1 MKKCNKVFAL
11 LLAMIML
18 VMALPLSVFA
28 DAWVTVDADRKPA
41 VAEGEPDSVVTVTLD
56 PTALLELI
64 KSKGL
69 STDLLFALKD
79 GVALDKSALLE
90 IFTVEEL
97 LEVIPKDRWLD
108 VFDPDKI
115 ISEIG
120 YEALLQ
126 FVGSDDYEAWVSAI
140 LDTDVDTF
148 ARLIA
153 GIPNVEECVNP
164 FLFYRMGYLVPTD
177 ANVVAGKTIYDLIAA
192 HVYQPDALAGKLVV
206 DQALIDYVSDIVNGL
221 SQAEA
226 EELFNIEKLY
236 DNGFLVDDD
245 LVDEATL
252 RAKIVALVNDEAIL
266 SELIVPSNGYT
277 DGVKLMEKMGAQFVL
292 EHVEGGAAAIFN
304 PEVVDLSPSTGLLS
318 ELDPVKSMRKVV
330 AGITAGDISIEDAF
344 NFDKLIAALQA
355 NGLVDDVIE
364 MVGIETIIASF
375 TNEEL
380 VALVRMIDLKSY
392 VKPAITM
399 VIGQLLD
406 NVTELVIDGHVVA
419 SSATTGAQQLQ
430 IHADALLKALTG
442 MVPTFDDLLAE
453 DFDGTVFSTTV
464 ELSYI
469 VADTSNADY
478 GKVRHRSVALNF
490 VLGGGDGVVAKFQSG
505 VAKIQKLYNV
515 YINQFGLSGTEL
527 TLDLNIT
534 PAFTELFRQ
543 ILDSDQLDDEV
554 KKKIAM
560 IAETGVAYDFVA
572 GDLTFE
578 NIDAILRAVDLEA
591 LYTVI
596 RNAGYAEIL
605 LGKLDELTGSNTQEM
620 SLQAVI
626 DYIVKNEYA
635 LDDLCEIVKARL
647 GYNVKAILEKASIKF
662 DAAADRAEKIALV
675 QKALNLIESK
685 TGINL
690 ADVSAEAL
698 LDRAA
703 DKPIIDTII
712 SVVSEKIGRDI
723 DYVLSNYTAQE
734 LYDAALDKVAQYE
747 DKAEAVLEKARAL
760 VAKVAAKY
768 PNVTLANCYRG
779 NGMFNFS
786 GDVTVTPKVWLEKL
800 VNKAVDVVGDRFS
813 IPTAAVDLLMG
824 CVSDSEMTISA
835 DITLRVEGLYRI
847 SFMDKDAVNDPYA
860 APLYSAFLPAG
871 ADLSIFENSPVT
883 TKFDFADWWTYDEN
897 GNQVKITEMPA
908 ADTVVYTNGIDYEL
922 HIRGTEYLLLIT
934 DPYWS
939 LGDGLKITLDRQ
951 MLDRAAAGEAVT
963 FEVAIS
969 KDGVVTSF
977 AKFDTATLRTLAAAS
992 EVSFYYGS
1000 GYHNAVNAGA
1010 SDFDGSIYAE
1020 DKIGAASAPEYHSF
1034 KLVADGNEISAFGGE
1049 ITITLP
1055 YSGAMTT
1062 NPSRTEVYTM
1072 VDGAREWIG
1081 NATLDYANKLV
1092 TFTTTH
1098 FTDFVIL
1105 NSYKIDVKFVT
1116 GNGVAVD
1123 AKIKDFDM
1131 AHPYYPAGYE
1141 LSFDRFYDFGDY
1153 DKIVKIVASVGGAD
1167 SDYTNLTSY
1176 VLTDADVILTVT
1188 LENVYYIY
1196 YYVNGIKWDAATIE
1210 YYKSELVD
1218 GELPAGKTPKTFDE
1232 LIAFVNAGSDDRFLP
1247 PAGYQTAG
1255 EWVGF
1260 NKAYL
1265 GLADMNVFAKW
1276 TPVVYSYTF
1285 NLMVGETLFDTITLD
1300 SAITDMAEL
1309 LAQITLPAVPAKAGY
1324 MGEWTLVSTLANEKT
1339 VTLVATYTPKNY
1351 LIVTDGNAFVQDA
1364 AGTLHNGGLFA
1375 YGSELTVVPAHKPN
1389 YDAKVVIVYATKDAD
1404 GNDVLLKTVGGKFTM
1419 PADEIYVSIVY
1430 TPKTYAYN
1438 FNGITLFG
1446 AYGESQTFELLV
1458 PADKVV
1464 SAIQGDA
1471 CVLLSEK
1478 LNKDGSMT
1486 MVFGFVITKDGMSF
1500 TVEFADK
1507 TTKPGINIFNGAI
1520 YDGEG
1525 DPQTDVKNVKF
1536 DGWTKEFMGVSFAKF
1551 AFDDSQK
1558 NYLAPWILV
1567 ALLIFL
1573 VLIVVL
1579 YVLHRLG
1586 KIGNNFLVAFAIL
1599 VVEGFFTLCHKV
1611 AGLVLNIGHLF
1622 GKSRDAADYGFVE
1635 DEAAEELPEEEATE
1649 EIAEE
1654 ATEAPAEETAEEAT
1668 EEIAKEASE
1677 DEKND

>member
-28 DAWVTVDADRKPA
+28 DAWVTVDAERKSA

-56 PTALLELI
+56 PTVLLELI

-108 VFDPDKI
+108 VFDLDKI
-115 ISEIG
+115 VAELG

-126 FVGSDDYEAWVSAI
+126 FVGSDDYEAWIAAI
-140 LDTDVDTF
+140 LDSDADAF
-148 ARLIA
+148 AALIA
-153 GIPNVEECVNP
+153 NIPNVETLVNP
-164 FLFYRMGYLVPTD
+164 LLLYQMNYLVPTGE
-177 ANVVAGKTIYDLIAA
+177 NVAAGKTVYDLVVE
-192 HVYQPDALAGKLVV
+192 HMYQPDALAGKLVV
-206 DQALIDYVSDIVNGL
+206 DQTLIDYVSDMVSTL
-221 SQAEA
+221 TPDEAEA
-226 EELFNIEKLY
+226 IFNIENLY
-236 DNGFLVDDD
+236 DNGFLQDEDFI
-245 LVDEATL
+245 DEATL
-252 RAKIVALVNDEAIL
+252 RAKLVSLVSNETIL
-266 SELIVPSNGYT
+266 STLIVPSNGYI
-277 DGVKLMEKMGAQFVL
+277 DGKKMMEKLGTQFVL
-292 EHVEGGAAAIFN
+292 EHIEGGVAALFS
-304 PEVVDLSPSTGLLS
+304 PEVLDLSYSTGLLS
-318 ELDPVKSMRKVV
+318 DLDLAKIIAKVA
-330 AGITAGDISIEDAF
+330 AGIAAGDLKPDGVAIQNEDV
-344 NFDKLIAALQA
+344 FDFDQLIAALQA
-355 NGLVDDVIE
+355 NDLVDDVIE
-364 MVGIETIIASF
+364 MVGIDNIVASF

-380 VALVRMIDLKSY
+380 LQIVGMIDLKSY
-392 VKPAITM
+392 IKPVLTM
-399 VIGQLLD
+399 VFGQLLD
-406 NVTELVIDGHVVA
+406 NVTSVVIDGHTVA

-464 ELSYI
+464 EISYI
-469 VADTSNADY
+469 VADTESADY

-490 VLGGGDGVVAKFQSG
+490 VLGGGDAAIAKFQSG
-505 VAKIQKLYNV
+505 VAKVQKLYNV
-515 YINQFGLSGTEL
+515 YINQFGLSGSEL

-543 ILDSDQLDDEV
+543 VLDSDQLDDEL
-554 KKKIAM
+554 KRKLAT
-560 IAETGVAYDFVA
+560 IAETGVAYNFVA

-591 LYTVI
+591 LYAVI

-620 SLQAVI
+620 SLQQVV
-626 DYIVKNEYA
+626 DYIVKNEYS

-647 GYNVKAILEKASIKF
+647 GYNVKEILEKASIKF

-712 SVVSEKIGRDI
+712 SVVSDKIGRDI
-723 DYVLSNYTAQE
+723 DYVLSNYTVQE
-734 LYDAALDKVAQYE
+734 LYNAALDQVAQYE
-747 DKAEAVLEKARAL
+747 DKAEAVLQKARAL
-760 VAKVAAKY
+760 VAKVAEKY

-779 NGMFNFS
+779 DGVFSFS
-786 GDVTVTPKVWLEKL
+786 GSVTVTPKVWLEKL
-800 VNKAVDVVGDRFS
+800 INKAADVVSDRFS
-813 IPTAAVDLLMG
+813 IPTEAIDLLMG

-897 GNQVKITEMPA
+897 GAQVKVTEMPA

-922 HIRGTEYLLLIT
+922 HIRGTEYQLVIT

-977 AKFDTATLRTLAAAS
+977 AKFDTATLRTLAAAGK
-992 EVSFYYGS
+992 VSFYYGS
-1000 GYHNAVNAGA
+1000 GYHNAVNAGV
-1010 SDFDGSIYAE
+1010 SGFDGSIYAE
-1020 DKIGAASAPEYHSF
+1020 DQIGAASAPEYHSF

-1049 ITITLP
+1049 ITIALP
-1055 YSGAMTT
+1055 YSGTMTT

-1072 VDGAREWIG
+1072 VDGAREWLS

-1105 NSYKIDVKFVT
+1105 NSYKIDVRFVT
-1116 GNGVAVD
+1116 GNGIAVN
-1123 AKIKDFDM
+1123 AKVRDFD
-1131 AHPYYPAGYE
+1131 AEHPYYPAGYE

-1232 LIAFVNAGSDDRFLP
+1232 LIAFVDAGSDDRFLP
-1247 PAGYQTAG
+1247 PEGYQKAG

-1276 TPVVYSYTF
+1276 TPVVYTYTF
-1285 NLMVGETLFDTITLD
+1285 NLMVGETVFDTITLD

-1351 LIVTDGNAFVQDA
+1351 LIVTDGNVLIQDA
-1364 AGTLHNGGLFA
+1364 ASALHNGGLFA
-1375 YGSELTVVPAHKPN
+1375 YGSELTAVPAHKPN
-1389 YDAKVVIVYATKDAD
+1389 YDAKVVIVYATKDAN
-1404 GNDVLLKTVGGKFTM
+1404 GNDVLVKAVNGKFTM
-1419 PADEIYVSIVY
+1419 PADEIYVSVVY
-1430 TPKTYAYN
+1430 TPKTYAYT
-1438 FNGITLFG
+1438 FNGITAFG

-1458 PADKVV
+1458 PADKIV
-1464 SAIQGDA
+1464 SAIHGDA

-1478 LNKDGSMT
+1478 LNKDGTMT
-1486 MVFGFVITKDGMSF
+1486 MVFGFVVSKDGMSF

-1507 TTKPGINIFNGAI
+1507 TTKPGITVFDGAI
-1520 YDGEG
+1520 YDAEG
-1525 DPQTDVKNVKF
+1525 DPQVDVKNVKF
-1536 DGWTKEFMGVSFAKF
+1536 DGWTKEFLGVSFAKF

-1579 YVLHRLG
+1579 YVLHRMG
-1586 KIGNNFLVAFAIL
+1586 KMGKNFLVAFAIL

-1635 DEAAEELPEEEATE
+1635 DKSDRSHVVL
-1649 EIAEE
+1649 
-1654 ATEAPAEETAEEAT
+1654 
-1668 EEIAKEASE
+1668 
-1677 DEKND
+1677 